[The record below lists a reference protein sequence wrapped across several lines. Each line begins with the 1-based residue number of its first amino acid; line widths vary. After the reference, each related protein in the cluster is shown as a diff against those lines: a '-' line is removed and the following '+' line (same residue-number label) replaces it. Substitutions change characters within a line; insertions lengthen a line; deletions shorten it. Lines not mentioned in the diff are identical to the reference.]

1 MDLDFT
7 FEGELWSYVGAVSWH
22 FVTLPEDIAAA
33 VRFFAQSA
41 QESRGRSKRGF
52 GSVRVTARVGEME
65 WQTSIFPDKRSGS
78 FLLPIKKEVRSGEG
92 LEVGKLVRVH
102 LHVIFDL

>member
-7 FEGELWSYVGAVSWH
+7 FEGELWCYVGAVSWH
-22 FVTLPEDIAAA
+22 FVTLPEDIASEI
-33 VRFFAQSA
+33 RFFAQSA
-41 QESRGRSKRGF
+41 VESGGRSKRGF
-52 GSVRVTARVGEME
+52 GSVKVTARVGGMK
-65 WQTSIFPDKRSGS
+65 WQTSLFPDKRSGS

-92 LEVGKLVRVH
+92 LEIGKMVRVH